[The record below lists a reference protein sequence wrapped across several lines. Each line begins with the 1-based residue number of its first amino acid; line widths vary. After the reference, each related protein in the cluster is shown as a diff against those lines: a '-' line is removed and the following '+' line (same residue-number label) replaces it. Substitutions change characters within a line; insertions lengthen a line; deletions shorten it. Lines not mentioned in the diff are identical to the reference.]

1 MRVEESV
8 HVLFDETNTLYER
21 QEHEYE
27 AIGLVRNSNKTI
39 VQTEAAIEEGTGD
52 GIGSSTQDNLT
63 GGTEQRRTDPQTLR
77 EPIHGP
83 ISQQQNTKGTSR
95 GNQLVVKSNKNKT
108 RLVVQG
114 HSQEEGIDYDETFT
128 PVARLEAIRL
138 IIAFSAYMEFT
149 LHQMDVKNA
158 VLNGYLKEQM
168 FVKQPPSFE
177 IKECPNHA

>member
-1 MRVEESV
+1 MQDELNQFERSQVWHLVPRPKDRSV
-8 HVLFDETNTLYER
+8 ISTKWVF
-21 QEHEYE
+21 
-27 AIGLVRNSNKTI
+27 RNELNEDGTI
-39 VQTEAAIEEGTGD
+39 T
-52 GIGSSTQDNLT
+52 
-63 GGTEQRRTDPQTLR
+63 R
-77 EPIHGP
+77 
-83 ISQQQNTKGTSR
+83 
-95 GNQLVVKSNKNKT
+95 NKT